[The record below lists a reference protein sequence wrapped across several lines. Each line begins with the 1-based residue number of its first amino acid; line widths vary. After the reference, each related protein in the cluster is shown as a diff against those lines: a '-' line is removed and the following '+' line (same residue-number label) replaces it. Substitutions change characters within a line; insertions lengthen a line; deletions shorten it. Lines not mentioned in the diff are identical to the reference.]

1 MKNLLHSL
9 LLPAALLLA
18 GGAANIPDG
27 QLPRRLAR
35 TPGLHPA
42 AGVMPRLPSALEAI
56 IFTKAI
62 SGTWS

>member
-18 GGAANIPDG
+18 GGAANIPE
-27 QLPRRLAR
+27 RS
-35 TPGLHPA
+35 TFPA
-42 AGVMPRLPSALEAI
+42 AGVIPRLPSALEAI